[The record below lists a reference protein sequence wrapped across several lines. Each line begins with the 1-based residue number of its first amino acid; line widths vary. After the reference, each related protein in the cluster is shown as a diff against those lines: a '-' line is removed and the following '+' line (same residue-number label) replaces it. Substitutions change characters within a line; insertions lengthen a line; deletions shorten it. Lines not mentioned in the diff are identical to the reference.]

1 MLSGFISPFI
11 SMPVWAQMIG
21 SCLPL
26 TYFIRLIKAV
36 MLKGYE
42 VSELLPEL
50 IPLAVLGAL
59 VIFIGVK
66 SYRKTLD

>member
-1 MLSGFISPFI
+1 
-11 SMPVWAQMIG
+11 MIG

-36 MLKGYE
+36 MLKGYG